1 MILWT
6 NEMLEELKTANLKE
20 FCEKHNMS
28 LPTARNKKKDIE
40 ESTKCKVKEVLKEVK
55 ASKLEIIPSVILD
68 IDKLIKEGYNF
79 YIANCNNEI
88 KRMENIILDLEHS
101 LEATDLPDNE
111 VVKIGRA
118 IAECRRVR
126 RTYKNEKQ
134 FLDSNKQE
142 CEHFIKFVKNLKEFS
157 SGVEHYVYK
166 PRVLKDIL
174 GDKIQT
180 NQISISSDVIDR
192 LLALEK
198 FQVKQ
203 QRINKRNKGELVDI
217 DLLKPNYQNLFRK
230 LDTETQQ
237 AIIKDCE
244 NIYSGVDIPQI
255 KEYIVIN
262 QILPAQLYKLGYF
275 LKGEKHD

>member
-20 FCEKHNMS
+20 FCEKYSMS

-40 ESTKCKVKEVLKEVK
+40 ESTKCKVKRVLKEVK
-55 ASKLEIIPSVILD
+55 ATKLEIIPSVILD

-101 LEATDLPDNE
+101 LEASDLPDNE

-118 IAECRRVR
+118 IAECRRIR

-134 FLDSNKQE
+134 FLDSNRQD
-142 CEHFIKFVKNLKEFS
+142 CDCFVKFVKNLKEFS
-157 SGVEHYVYK
+157 DSVEHFVYK
-166 PRVLKDIL
+166 PRVLKDVL
-174 GDKIQT
+174 GEKIST
-180 NQISISSDVIDR
+180 NQVNISEDVVER

-203 QRINKRNKGELVDI
+203 QRINKRNKGEQVDI

-230 LDTETQQ
+230 LDEETQKSL
-237 AIIKDCE
+237 IEECE
-244 NIYSGVDIPQI
+244 GIYSGVKIDKIRD
-255 KEYIVIN
+255 YIVLN
-262 QILPAQLYKLGYF
+262 QILPQQLVKHGYF
-275 LKGEKHD
+275 LKGGK